1 MKKFIVIAY
10 DIVDDKKRN
19 EISDLLLQ
27 YGRRVNRS
35 VFECFLSNS
44 EFEKLKRTLKEKI
57 KPKEDIILYYH
68 LCRDCIGRIER
79 EGREDVPKE
88 VVKVF

>member
-10 DIVDDKKRN
+10 DIMDDKKRN
-19 EISDLLLQ
+19 EISNMLLQ

-35 VFECFLSNS
+35 VFECFLSDR
-44 EFEKLKRTLKEKI
+44 EFKSIKKSLKEKI
-57 KPKEDIILYYH
+57 KQGEDIILYYH
-68 LCRDCIGRIER
+68 LCRDCIERIER
-79 EGREDVPKE
+79 EGGENKPKD